1 MPCRLI
7 RDEMLESERVLA
19 LPIEARWLYVTILL
33 TADDLGL
40 FEATGFKLARRSDI
54 RREASERLL
63 GMLADADLVRLY
75 EVNGKRFG
83 FVPRFRQRVQIK
95 FLRHP
100 APPHALMA
108 DDQDALSKIR
118 HLASKTTVGKRLD
131 NGCAPDGQPSEAK
144 AKEEE
149 IHLSPGKGV
158 GGGAGGGLA
167 GDVPAAPAPAAP
179 LPSNPDPAETSPAAH
194 RPRPPPAP
202 PPAPAEE
209 PDKPLGAPK
218 RPDDVDA
225 QTWGDFLALR
235 RAKKAPVTETVLKRA
250 RSEADKARMPLAQF
264 LAVWCARG
272 SQGLEAAWLTPEERR
287 GAGPAQPA
295 ETFRERD
302 ERLARERWQEMA
314 GRRIKPVTAEVI
326 DMPLSGQRELL
337 G

>member
-40 FEATGFKLARRSDI
+40 FEATSFKLARRSDI
-54 RREASERLL
+54 RREASDRLL
-63 GMLADADLVRLY
+63 QMLADADLVRLY

-83 FVPRFRQRVQIK
+83 FIPRFRQRIQIK
-95 FLRHP
+95 FLKHP
-100 APPHALMA
+100 APPESLMA
-108 DDQDALSKIR
+108 DDEDALSKIK
-118 HLASKTTVGKRLD
+118 HLASKTTVGKPLG
-131 NGCAPDGQPSEAK
+131 NGSASAGQPSEAK
-144 AKEEE
+144 AKAKE
-149 IHLSPGKGV
+149 IPIAPGEGV

-167 GDVPAAPAPAAP
+167 DDAPAAP
-179 LPSNPDPAETSPAAH
+179 PPAA
-194 RPRPPPAP
+194 PPSDPTP
-202 PPAPAEE
+202 PGE

-218 RPDDVDA
+218 RPDEVDA
-225 QTWGDFLALR
+225 QTWADFLALR
-235 RAKKAPVTETVLKRA
+235 KAKKAPVTETVLKRA

-264 LAVWCARG
+264 LSVWCARG

-287 GAGPAQPA
+287 GAGPAQPV
-295 ETFRERD
+295 ESFRERD

-314 GRRIKPVTAEVI
+314 GRRIKPVTADVI
-326 DMPLSGQRELL
+326 DMPPSGGQRELL